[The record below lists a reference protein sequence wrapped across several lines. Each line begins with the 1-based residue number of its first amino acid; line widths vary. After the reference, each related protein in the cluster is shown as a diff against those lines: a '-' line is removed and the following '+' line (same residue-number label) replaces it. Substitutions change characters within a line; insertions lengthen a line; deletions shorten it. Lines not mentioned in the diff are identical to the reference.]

1 MVKGSTLRFGRRDM
15 FNLFKQDRNTIEYD
29 PRAEAIQRD
38 LDAEHDR
45 QARSERKVWSPQG
58 TFAPRRLSE
67 VKQ

>member
-1 MVKGSTLRFGRRDM
+1 M
-15 FNLFKQDRNTIEYD
+15 FNLFKQDRNVIEYD
-29 PRAEAIQRD
+29 PRAEAIQKD

-67 VKQ
+67 VQQ